1 MAISIPQVQAITH
14 DAILK
19 VLGDV
24 VFESAPAFRRFYA
37 KRKKLGGGNDVG
49 APVISAAIDD
59 TSGGWYSGAANL
71 TDAEVDDITRAKVD
85 WKQAYE
91 TILLS
96 HLDIMKNGNDQTA
109 VLNLL
114 SSKIKIGKKRFI
126 SRLSSGIFS
135 DGTTNT
141 LAFNGLQQ
149 IIGTGAYAGLS
160 ASDILDESGAN
171 AWQAQ
176 ILANSGTPR
185 ALAGNLIQQAM
196 GLATEDDDK
205 PTVAY
210 QKQNVFD
217 ELWSILE
224 PHQRLMSEDES
235 LSGLGHDQ
243 NKKVLKYNG
252 IPFLVDSHMKAGSMF
267 FINEEYCQM
276 FVHSMEDMKAQSF
289 KQLEDQNAVKERML
303 LTGNMLCYV
312 RNRQAELA
320 DISVAS

>member
-1 MAISIPQVQAITH
+1 MPISIPQVQAITH
-14 DAILK
+14 DAVYK

-24 VFESAPAFRRFYA
+24 VFESAPAFRRFYS
-37 KRKKLGGGNDVG
+37 KKQKLSGGNDIG

-59 TSGGWYSGAANL
+59 TTGGWYQGASTL
-71 TDAEVDDITRAKVD
+71 TDAEKDDITRAKVD

-91 TILLS
+91 TVLLS

-114 SSKIKIGKKRFI
+114 ASKIKIAKKRFI
-126 SRLSSGIFS
+126 SRLSNGIFH
-135 DGTTNT
+135 DGTSS
-141 LAFNGLQQ
+141 LVFNGLEQ

-160 ASDILDESGAN
+160 ASDILDESGDN

-176 ILANSGTPR
+176 ILANGGTPR
-185 ALAGNLIQQAM
+185 ALSGNLIQQAM

-205 PTVAY
+205 PTVAF
-210 QKQNVFD
+210 QVQNVFD

-252 IPFLVDSHMKAGSMF
+252 IPFLVDSHMKAGSMY
-267 FINEEYCQM
+267 FINEEYCKM

-303 LTGNMLCYV
+303 LTGNMLCFV
-312 RNRQAELA
+312 RNRQAELG